1 MSKVKNS
8 LVAFAGVS
16 VVIGSLAL
24 IAPVRPQ
31 GQGGANQNPL
41 NVNVVNTPSVNV
53 TEHFPAQ
60 PFQRELTLPVSG
72 TEACVSVPE
81 GKGLIIELVT
91 ARASGPEELDFYILG
106 MRTTAG
112 GETPVT
118 HRIVLHQQRS
128 AATENFLAVTQP
140 LRAYADPGS
149 DVCFDAVEFDAG
161 PTIAF
166 VSFSGQLV
174 SVP

>member
-8 LVAFAGVS
+8 LVGFAGLS
-16 VVIGSLAL
+16 LVVGLVVLVTPA
-24 IAPVRPQ
+24 RPQ
-31 GQGGANQNPL
+31 GPGSGNQHPL
-41 NVNVVNTPSVNV
+41 NVNVVNSPSVGA
-53 TEHFPAQ
+53 TELYPSQ

-72 TEACVSVPE
+72 AEVCVSVPE

-112 GETPVT
+112 GETPAT
-118 HRIVLHQQRS
+118 HRIVLHQQQS
-128 AATENFLAVTQP
+128 GATDNFLAVTQP
-140 LRAYADPGS
+140 LRAYADSGS
-149 DVCFDAVEFDAG
+149 AVCFDALEFNAG
-161 PTIAF
+161 PTFAS

-174 SVP
+174 NAP